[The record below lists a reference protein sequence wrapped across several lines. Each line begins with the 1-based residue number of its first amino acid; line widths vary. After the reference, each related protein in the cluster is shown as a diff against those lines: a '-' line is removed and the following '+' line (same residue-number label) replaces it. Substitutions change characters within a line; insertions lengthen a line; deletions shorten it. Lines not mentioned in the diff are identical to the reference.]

1 MNLPHLAQKLFNTP
15 LAIHPQKAEVIVS
28 SLTERLGI
36 TQIRSTMM
44 EDDDGYFNRKARK
57 DSGYDVLEGI
67 A

>member
-36 TQIRSTMM
+36 TQIRSAMM
-44 EDDDGYFNRKARK
+44 EDDDEYFSRKARK